1 MPAEVSARP
10 RRFERRCTKWWDP
23 GRGPK
28 ARTRLWTAQTWDRE
42 ICKVPLRARAPAGRR
57 IPKRLETAM
66 PPGPSCDWLGGMSG
80 LRPRAPPASCG
91 SWAHARHAAKQH
103 AGASR
108 EEHSE
113 SVAVARAGNIPHFT
127 TRWAG
132 PVSRSD
138 WARKRVR
145 PLIPRSHYTASVE
158 STRNNRKNN
167 RTGAHGACTLQLRL
181 AIRQAVRP
189 HWQMRRRESNRP
201 ESGREVG
208 KSSTASGTS

>member
-1 MPAEVSARP
+1 MHLVPGERPKMPAKVSARL

-113 SVAVARAGNIPHFT
+113 SVVSGKSWQHTSFHYSLGGPSVSLGLGKEARA
-127 TRWAG
+127 A
-132 PVSRSD
+132 SD
-138 WARKRVR
+138 T
-145 PLIPRSHYTASVE
+145 PLSLHCFS
-158 STRNNRKNN
+158 
-167 RTGAHGACTLQLRL
+167 
-181 AIRQAVRP
+181 
-189 HWQMRRRESNRP
+189 
-201 ESGREVG
+201 
-208 KSSTASGTS
+208 